1 MTLNRNDSQ
10 FSSKELNK
18 ILPSYILEEIG
29 KEHPESESET
39 QDTTQSLNLNNF
51 LNNSKIRF
59 NIMKEKEDEKMNNN
73 WKNISNIINNEKK
86 ICKFNNDTIVS
97 NRTINSGNNCNNIFV
112 NIMNKDINKYQ
123 FCNYNYNFNNLSNDY
138 NNINYNYNC
147 FNINNINCQ
156 INNTNYLFPNN
167 PGNKYNSNHCKD
179 STNNINI
186 LNNFNNV
193 NDININCINIIQNKP
208 NQINTYNPQDKKI
221 TLEEFVKFINNISMP
236 IIDFVCNSKGALEL
250 QKILEKAGFDVKLYF
265 ITILKREG
273 LTVIMKNVH
282 GNYFFQKLIKDS
294 SEKIISNIIL
304 YILEDFIDIS
314 KDDSGTFSIQA
325 LLSEISSVNDLSK
338 ILQKIKGHEIEM
350 IYNKNATYVVQKIV
364 LKFPDFLRKDLNEI
378 ILQNF
383 SKLCLDVNGI
393 CLVKNFI
400 KTNIIENDKERMKII
415 ITNNFVLL
423 AQSPFGN
430 YAIQFLLEK
439 LKSNELNEL
448 FEVLNENIFKLSVQ
462 QYSSNVVEKAIEK
475 MDEVNRGKTLE
486 KLFFQGKFIILLKN
500 KFGKFVISKAVSYMP
515 QELKNKFEFDLV
527 NNINNGVYNHK
538 DKNRVKKFLAK
549 MQNNS
554 NNNFVNHN
562 NNFNFYMDINCN
574 NKNHF

>member
-1 MTLNRNDSQ
+1 MTLNRNESQ

-18 ILPSYILEEIG
+18 ILPSYILEEID

-39 QDTTQSLNLNNF
+39 QDTTQSLNLNNV
-51 LNNSKIRF
+51 LKNQKLRF
-59 NIMKEKEDEKMNNN
+59 NVMKEKEDEKLNNN
-73 WKNISNIINNEKK
+73 WRNINNNMNSEKK
-86 ICKFNNDTIVS
+86 ICIFNNNTFVN

-112 NIMNKDINKYQ
+112 NIMNEDINKYQ

-138 NNINYNYNC
+138 KNINYNYNC
-147 FNINNINCQ
+147 FNISNINCQ
-156 INNTNYLFPNN
+156 INNSNYLFPNN
-167 PGNKYNSNHCKD
+167 KGNKYTSIQCKD
-179 STNNINI
+179 NTNNINI
-186 LNNFNNV
+186 LNNFRNV
-193 NDININCINIIQNKP
+193 NDININCINIIKNKT
-208 NQINTYNPQDKKI
+208 NQINSYNQPNKKI
-221 TLEEFVKFINNISMP
+221 TLEEFVKFINGISMP
-236 IIDFVCNSKGALEL
+236 VIDFVCNSKGALEL

-273 LTVIMKNVH
+273 LTVIMKNIH

-294 SEKIISNIIL
+294 SEKIISSIVL
-304 YILEDFIDIS
+304 YIIEDFIDIS

-325 LLSEISSVNDLSK
+325 LLNEISSVNDINK

-400 KTNIIENDKERMKII
+400 RTNTIENDKQLMNII
-415 ITNNFVLL
+415 VTNNFVLL

-439 LKSNELNEL
+439 LNSNELNEL
-448 FEVLNENIFKLSVQ
+448 FGVLNENIYKLSMQ
-462 QYSSNVVEKAIEK
+462 QFSSNVVEKALEK
-475 MDEVNRGKTLE
+475 MDEITREKILD

-500 KFGKFVISKAVSYMP
+500 KFGKFVISKAASYMP
-515 QELKNKFEFDLV
+515 QELKTKFEFELV
-527 NNINNGVYNHK
+527 NNINKGIYNHK

>member
-1 MTLNRNDSQ
+1 MTLNRNESQ

-18 ILPSYILEEIG
+18 ILPSYILEEID

-39 QDTTQSLNLNNF
+39 QDTTQSLNLNNV
-51 LNNSKIRF
+51 LKNQKLRF
-59 NIMKEKEDEKMNNN
+59 NVMKEKEDEKLNNN
-73 WKNISNIINNEKK
+73 WRNINNNMNSEKK
-86 ICKFNNDTIVS
+86 ICIFNNNTFVS

-112 NIMNKDINKYQ
+112 NIMNEDINKYQ

-138 NNINYNYNC
+138 KNINYNYNC
-147 FNINNINCQ
+147 FNISNINCQ
-156 INNTNYLFPNN
+156 INNSNYLFPNN
-167 PGNKYNSNHCKD
+167 KGNKYTSIQCKD
-179 STNNINI
+179 NTNNINI
-186 LNNFNNV
+186 LNNFRNV
-193 NDININCINIIQNKP
+193 NDININCINIIKNKT
-208 NQINTYNPQDKKI
+208 NQINSYNQPNKKI
-221 TLEEFVKFINNISMP
+221 TLEEFVKFINGISMP
-236 IIDFVCNSKGALEL
+236 VIDFVCNSKGALEL

-265 ITILKREG
+265 ITLLKREG
-273 LTVIMKNVH
+273 LTVIMKNIH

-294 SEKIISNIIL
+294 SEKIISSIVL
-304 YILEDFIDIS
+304 YIIEDFIDIS

-325 LLSEISSVNDLSK
+325 LLNEISSVNDINK

-400 KTNIIENDKERMKII
+400 RTNTIENDKQLMNII
-415 ITNNFVLL
+415 VTNNFVLL

-439 LKSNELNEL
+439 LNSNELNEL
-448 FEVLNENIFKLSVQ
+448 FGVLNENIYKLSVQ
-462 QYSSNVVEKAIEK
+462 QFSSNVVEKALEK
-475 MDEVNRGKTLE
+475 MDEITREKILD

-515 QELKNKFEFDLV
+515 QELKTKFEFELV
-527 NNINNGVYNHK
+527 NNINKGIYNHK
-538 DKNRVKKFLAK
+538 DKNRIKKFLAK

>member
-1 MTLNRNDSQ
+1 MTLNRNESQ

-18 ILPSYILEEIG
+18 ILPSYILEEID

-39 QDTTQSLNLNNF
+39 QDTTQSLNLNNV
-51 LNNSKIRF
+51 LKNQKLRF
-59 NIMKEKEDEKMNNN
+59 NVMKEKEDEKLNNN
-73 WKNISNIINNEKK
+73 WRNINNNMNSEKK
-86 ICKFNNDTIVS
+86 ICIFNNNTFVN

-112 NIMNKDINKYQ
+112 NIMNEDINKYQ

-138 NNINYNYNC
+138 KNINYNYNC
-147 FNINNINCQ
+147 FNISNINCQ
-156 INNTNYLFPNN
+156 INNSNYLFPNN
-167 PGNKYNSNHCKD
+167 KGNKYTSIQCKD
-179 STNNINI
+179 NTNNINI
-186 LNNFNNV
+186 LNNFRNV
-193 NDININCINIIQNKP
+193 NDININCINIIKNKT
-208 NQINTYNPQDKKI
+208 NQINSYNQQDKKI
-221 TLEEFVKFINNISMP
+221 TLEEFVKYINGISMP
-236 IIDFVCNSKGALEL
+236 VIDFVCNSKGALEL

-273 LTVIMKNVH
+273 LTVIMKNIH

-294 SEKIISNIIL
+294 SGKIISSIVL
-304 YILEDFIDIS
+304 YIIEDFIDIS

-325 LLSEISSVNDLSK
+325 LLNEISSVNDINK

-400 KTNIIENDKERMKII
+400 RTNTIENDKQLMNII
-415 ITNNFVLL
+415 VTNNFVLL

-439 LKSNELNEL
+439 LNSNELNEL
-448 FEVLNENIFKLSVQ
+448 FGVLNENIYKLSVQ
-462 QYSSNVVEKAIEK
+462 QFSSNVVEKALEK
-475 MDEVNRGKTLE
+475 MDEITREKILD

-515 QELKNKFEFDLV
+515 QELKTKFEFELV
-527 NNINNGVYNHK
+527 NNINKGIYNHK

-554 NNNFVNHN
+554 TNNFVNHN

>member
-1 MTLNRNDSQ
+1 MTLNRNESQ

-18 ILPSYILEEIG
+18 ILPSYILEEID

-39 QDTTQSLNLNNF
+39 QDTTQSLNPNNV
-51 LNNSKIRF
+51 LKNQKLRF
-59 NIMKEKEDEKMNNN
+59 NVMKEKEDEKLNNN
-73 WKNISNIINNEKK
+73 WRNINNNMNSEKK
-86 ICKFNNDTIVS
+86 ICIFNNNTFVN

-112 NIMNKDINKYQ
+112 NIMNEDINKYQ

-138 NNINYNYNC
+138 KNINYNYNC
-147 FNINNINCQ
+147 FNISNINCQ
-156 INNTNYLFPNN
+156 INNSNYLFPNN
-167 PGNKYNSNHCKD
+167 KGNKYTSIQCKD
-179 STNNINI
+179 NTNNINI
-186 LNNFNNV
+186 LNNFRNV
-193 NDININCINIIQNKP
+193 NDININCINIIKNKT
-208 NQINTYNPQDKKI
+208 NQINSYNQQNKKI
-221 TLEEFVKFINNISMP
+221 TLEEFVKYINGISMP
-236 IIDFVCNSKGALEL
+236 VIDFVCNSKGALEL

-265 ITILKREG
+265 IAILKREG
-273 LTVIMKNVH
+273 LTVIMKNIH

-294 SEKIISNIIL
+294 SEKIISSIVL
-304 YILEDFIDIS
+304 YIIEDFIDIS

-325 LLSEISSVNDLSK
+325 LLNEISSVNDINK

-400 KTNIIENDKERMKII
+400 RTNTIENDKQLMNII
-415 ITNNFVLL
+415 VTNNFVLL

-439 LKSNELNEL
+439 LNSNELNEL
-448 FEVLNENIFKLSVQ
+448 FGVLNENIYKLSVQ
-462 QYSSNVVEKAIEK
+462 QFSSNVVEKALEK
-475 MDEVNRGKTLE
+475 MDEITREKILD

-515 QELKNKFEFDLV
+515 QELKTKFEFELV
-527 NNINNGVYNHK
+527 NNINKGIYNHK

>member
-1 MTLNRNDSQ
+1 MTLNRNESQ

-18 ILPSYILEEIG
+18 ILPSYILEEID

-39 QDTTQSLNLNNF
+39 QDTTQSLNLNNI
-51 LNNSKIRF
+51 LKNQKLRF
-59 NIMKEKEDEKMNNN
+59 NVMKEKEDEKLNNN
-73 WKNISNIINNEKK
+73 WRNINNNMNSEKK
-86 ICKFNNDTIVS
+86 ICIFNNNTFVN

-112 NIMNKDINKYQ
+112 NIMNEDINKYQ

-138 NNINYNYNC
+138 KNINYNYNC
-147 FNINNINCQ
+147 FNISNINCQ
-156 INNTNYLFPNN
+156 INNSNYLFPNN
-167 PGNKYNSNHCKD
+167 KGNKYTSIQCKD
-179 STNNINI
+179 NTNNINI
-186 LNNFNNV
+186 LNNFRNV

-208 NQINTYNPQDKKI
+208 NQINSYSQQDKKI
-221 TLEEFVKFINNISMP
+221 SLEEFVKFINGISMP
-236 IIDFVCNSKGALEL
+236 VIDFVCNSKGALEL

-273 LTVIMKNVH
+273 LTVIMKNIH

-294 SEKIISNIIL
+294 SEKIISIIVL
-304 YILEDFIDIS
+304 YIIEDFIDIS

-325 LLSEISSVNDLSK
+325 LLNEISSVNDINK

-400 KTNIIENDKERMKII
+400 RTNTIENDKQLMNII
-415 ITNNFVLL
+415 VTNNFVLL

-439 LKSNELNEL
+439 LNSNELNEL
-448 FEVLNENIFKLSVQ
+448 FGVLNENIYKLSVQ
-462 QYSSNVVEKAIEK
+462 QFSSNVVEKALEK
-475 MDEVNRGKTLE
+475 MDEITREKILD

-515 QELKNKFEFDLV
+515 QELKTKFEFELV
-527 NNINNGVYNHK
+527 NNINKGIYNHK

-554 NNNFVNHN
+554 NNNFVNDN